1 MENELKQVLCVTT
14 PERTINYRWEKQKI
28 DESRIA
34 VVDRAYIQ
42 RLEAQGIEFTRNT
55 PTITEG
61 MVFGL
66 HPYKQHCYIDLAMSE
81 SEVLNYRVNLLAQ
94 FCKYLGVTSMTFEAK
109 LGSVCQRRLEAGG
122 KVDSVAI
129 GVGAEATY
137 CEEEERKK
145 VARYARCEKYSGDFT
160 EEDYMKAERLYKSIG
175 YNSELEHLLKQR
187 HPKDKNKLL
196 NEDVTVELT
205 DAMNSLMDVGF
216 TLSTMTG
223 VFGLSAHLQETFS
236 MKREILLRM
245 KLDFSA

>member
-14 PERTINYRWEKQKI
+14 PETTINYRWEKQKI
-28 DESRIA
+28 DENRIA

-66 HPYKQHCYIDLAMSE
+66 HPYKQNCYIDLAMSE

-122 KVDSVAI
+122 KVDYKPLT
-129 GVGAEATY
+129 AEGTY
-137 CEEEERKK
+137 CEEEEQKK

-175 YNSELEHLLKQR
+175 YNSDLEHLLKQR

-196 NEDVTVELT
+196 NQDITVELT

-223 VFGLSAHLQETFS
+223 VFGLSAHLQKTFS
-236 MKREILLRM
+236 MKREILLKM
-245 KLDFSA
+245 TLKFSS

>member
-14 PERTINYRWEKQKI
+14 PETTINYRWEQQRI
-28 DESRIA
+28 DEARIA

-66 HPYKQHCYIDLAMSE
+66 HPYKQSCYIDLAMSE
-81 SEVLNYRVNLLAQ
+81 SEVLNYRVDLLAQ

-109 LGSVCQRRLEAGG
+109 LESVSKRELKADG
-122 KVDSVAI
+122 KVAYKAVT
-129 GVGAEATY
+129 AEATY
-137 CEEEERKK
+137 REEEERKK

-160 EEDYMKAERLYKSIG
+160 AEDYMEAERLYKSIG

-187 HPKDKNKLL
+187 NPKDKNKLL
-196 NEDVTVELT
+196 NREITVELT
-205 DAMNSLMDVGF
+205 DAMNSLMEVGF
-216 TLSTMTG
+216 GLSVMKG
-223 VFGLSAHLQETFS
+223 AFGLSANLQETLS
-236 MKREILLRM
+236 MERKILLTM
-245 KLDFSA
+245 TLEFSA

>member
-28 DESRIA
+28 DENRIA

-42 RLEAQGIEFTRNT
+42 RLEEQGIEFTRNT

-66 HPYKQHCYIDLAMSE
+66 HPYKQNCYIDLAMSE
-81 SEVLNYRVNLLAQ
+81 SEVLNYRIDLLAQ

-109 LGSVCQRRLEAGG
+109 LESVRKRELKADG
-122 KVDSVAI
+122 KVDYKPAT
-129 GVGAEATY
+129 AEAT
-137 CEEEERKK
+137 CHKEEEQKK
-145 VARYARCEKYSGDFT
+145 VACYARCEKYSGDFT

-175 YNSELEHLLKQR
+175 YDSDLEHLLKQR

-196 NEDVTVELT
+196 NKDVKVKLT

-223 VFGLSAHLQETFS
+223 VFGLSAHLQETLS
-236 MKREILLRM
+236 MERKILLEM
-245 KLDFSA
+245 TLEFSA